1 MKSNIFTGD
10 YFVNIFRNFFCM
22 RLTMKYIMVKSYNS
36 YNQHFFFQLADLTI
50 LKPVTENFFFTV
62 LEIKRSI

>member
-10 YFVNIFRNFFCM
+10 YFVNIFRILFCM
-22 RLTMKYIMVKSYNS
+22 RVTVKYIMVKSYNS

-50 LKPVTENFFFTV
+50 LKSVTENFFFTV

>member
-1 MKSNIFTGD
+1 M
-10 YFVNIFRNFFCM
+10 
-22 RLTMKYIMVKSYNS
+22 TMKYIMVKSYNS

-50 LKPVTENFFFTV
+50 LKSVTENFFFTV